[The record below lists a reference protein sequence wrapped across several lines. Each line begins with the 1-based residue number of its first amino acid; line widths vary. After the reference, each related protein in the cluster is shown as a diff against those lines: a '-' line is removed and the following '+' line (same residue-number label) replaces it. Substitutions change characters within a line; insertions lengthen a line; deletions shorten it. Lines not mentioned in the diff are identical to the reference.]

1 MLESRRVRTLVAA
14 GALAVAVSLWA
25 GPSGPV
31 AEAAPRTF
39 TIVGGGY
46 GHGIGMSQYGAQGM
60 AMRGAGAGRIISF
73 YYGGAK
79 ARPASLPATIRVGLL
94 QADHDPSAGGRL
106 GRVLVRGPRSPA
118 GAAVA
123 GSRSRA

>member
-1 MLESRRVRTLVAA
+1 MRWSRRVRTLATV
-14 GALAVAVSLWA
+14 GVLAVALGLAA
-25 GPSGPV
+25 GP
-31 AEAAPRTF
+31 AEPAAVAAPSAF
-39 TIVGGGY
+39 TIHGAGY
-46 GHGIGMSQYGAQGM
+46 GHGIGLSQYGAQGM

-123 GSRSRA
+123 GSRCRA